1 MQTKA
6 SFESFPQAQG
16 FQHFFLLLSNAFALL
31 TLADVVLAWLY
42 PSTSLQERG
51 HGARSAPAG
60 RAPQRALPLPMK
72 VLQIAFLMLS
82 FPHESLWFD

>member
-6 SFESFPQAQG
+6 PFESFPQAQG

-31 TLADVVLAWLY
+31 TFADVVLAWLY
-42 PSTSLQERG
+42 PSTLLQEQE

-60 RAPQRALPLPMK
+60 RAPLQALPFPTK
-72 VLQIAFLMLS
+72 VLQITLLMLS